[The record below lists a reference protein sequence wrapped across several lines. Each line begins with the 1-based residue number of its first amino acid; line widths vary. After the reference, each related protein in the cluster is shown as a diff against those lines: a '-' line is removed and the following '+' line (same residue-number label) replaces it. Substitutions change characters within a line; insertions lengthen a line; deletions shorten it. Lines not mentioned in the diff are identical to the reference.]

1 MIPVE
6 IIGFG
11 LGFDDLAPK
20 HIRIIKGAD
29 ILIGGKRHLAAFQDH
44 PSEKKEIT
52 GKIDKLAD
60 FIRKNITH
68 KKIVVMA
75 SGDPLFFGIGATLI
89 TALGPDNIKIH
100 PNISS
105 IAAAFS
111 RIKEPWDDVRVISLH
126 GNRLLSPLFK
136 ALEENSR
143 VAVFTDANK
152 TPSWL
157 ASKLVEKGIQNFHM
171 CVLENLGTDD
181 ESISWHTLGQAA
193 VKSFSSLNVVI
204 LKKYPSES
212 RADATSF
219 LKDFYLGAEDDLFE
233 HEAGLITKSEIR
245 AVTLS
250 KLRLWPGLVFWD
262 LGAGSGSIAIEA
274 SLLLGDGK
282 IIAVEQ
288 KQERIK
294 LIEQNKKHFNV
305 NNLFIVKA
313 VMPDGLN
320 DLPLPDRIF
329 IGGGGKELG
338 LIIERAAARLKKNG
352 VIVVNTVLFNSL
364 ETARMTLG
372 KLDFK
377 IEVAQIQVSKSKPM
391 PHDARFIAL
400 NPVWIITGYK

>member
-1 MIPVE
+1 MNPVE

-20 HIRIIKGAD
+20 HLEIIKDAD
-29 ILIGGKRHLAAFQDH
+29 ILIGGKRHLAAFQDY
-44 PSEKKEIT
+44 PSEKMEIT
-52 GKIDKLAD
+52 GGIDRIAD
-60 FIRKNITH
+60 FIRKNIRH

-75 SGDPLFFGIGATLI
+75 SGDPLFFGIGATLV
-89 TALGPDNIKIH
+89 TALGLDNIRIH

-126 GNRLLSPLFK
+126 GKRPLSPLFK

-143 VAVFTDANK
+143 VAVFTDAK
-152 TPSWL
+152 KSPSWL
-157 ASKLVEKGIQNFHM
+157 AGELIKKGMRNFHM
-171 CVLENLGTDD
+171 CVLENLGMDD
-181 ESISWHTLGQAA
+181 ESISWHPLEQAA

-204 LKKYPSES
+204 LKKCPES
-212 RADATSF
+212 DSVSHP
-219 LKDFYLGAEDDLFE
+219 KNFYLGAEDDLFE

-250 KLRLWPGLVFWD
+250 RLRLWPGLVFWD

-274 SLLLGDGK
+274 SLLLGNGK

-288 KQERIK
+288 KEERIK

-320 DLPLPDRIF
+320 DLPVPDRIF

-338 LIIERAAARLKKNG
+338 IIIECAAARLKKNG
-352 VIVVNTVLFNSL
+352 VIVVNTVLFNSF
-364 ETARMTLG
+364 ETARMTLD
-372 KLDFK
+372 KLGFK
-377 IEVAQIQVSKSKPM
+377 IEVAQIQISKSSPM

-400 NPVWIITGYK
+400 NPVWIITGYR